1 MSTAGPATQ
10 QRTTS
15 GGGGSAAAAGAEAE
29 APGSVASRKDEIGGC
44 NGDGDGGDG
53 SDGGGE
59 GGDAATP
66 APLDMLGEFLLVG
79 AVYCV
84 VLELI
89 WRTLIGCMVLTSTYL
104 ALVFSSPCK
113 AKRAHHQSRTAP
125 IPFPPQELAVLY
137 F

>member
-10 QRTTS
+10 QRTTTS
-15 GGGGSAAAAGAEAE
+15 GGGGSAAAAAGAE
-29 APGSVASRKDEIGGC
+29 APGSVASRKDEISGSD
-44 NGDGDGGDG
+44 GDGGGGDG

-79 AVYCV
+79 AVYCFRIN
-84 VLELI
+84 LENINRLHGLDVNI
-89 WRTLIGCMVLTSTYL
+89 
-104 ALVFSSPCK
+104 FSSPCK
-113 AKRAHHQSRTAP
+113 AKRAHHQSSTAP

>member
-15 GGGGSAAAAGAEAE
+15 GGGGSAAAAAGAE
-29 APGSVASRKDEIGGC
+29 APGSVASRKDEISGC
-44 NGDGDGGDG
+44 DGDGGGGDG

-79 AVYCV
+79 AVYI